1 MIGNLLKL
9 GGYVLLAREAADFV
23 INSQHYREKEQN
35 REQLVSSISGG
46 LIGLAVGV
54 GVGILFAPRTGKET
68 RDMILDTTCS
78 QFDRLQSEIAEKKK
92 QMSEVIGRKKDEFC
106 ATSPETTEETTE
118 ETTGKTAA

>member
-23 INSQHYREKEQN
+23 INAQHYREKEQN
-35 REQLVSSISGG
+35 REQLVSSISGC

-68 RDMILDTTCS
+68 RDMILDTTCN
-78 QFDRLQSEIAEKKK
+78 QFDRLQSEIVEKKK
-92 QMSEVIGRKKDEFC
+92 QMSEVISRKKDEFF

-118 ETTGKTAA
+118 EPAA